1 MTLYCIIMLFLR
13 KKAAKMDSIQSIHEW
28 ATALFRLSAH
38 YLSDTG
44 GSSEG
49 GYDSLLLQNFAASF
63 DGSNR
68 KTTVYRH
75 DHFIGFL
82 SVFDRS
88 TGRNIIFGPALLI
101 HVHNF
106 SKSGY
111 ADRYPIPHSKRK
123 AFYEYLEGLP
133 TYDADEFLSM
143 ATYLHERINGT
154 ALERNDIC
162 VIDRNWKRNK
172 AQPFLKAEPTPEA
185 DYEDYDELHRT
196 QQRICCCIRDG
207 NPEQLSLLFK
217 KSDMSFH
224 LGMISDVV
232 ENYKATASMAITLAM
247 QAAVEG
253 GLDYAI
259 AMHTFDFFLFY
270 LQRLTN
276 IREVL
281 DLTAA
286 AQQEFAAKV
295 ERIKLPET
303 YPPVLIKVI
312 LYIRRHLHEP
322 LTAAEVVK
330 KAHVS
335 QSYTSK
341 LFVKYT
347 GMAIGEYIRTQKIE
361 AAKRLLRQ
369 TDESI
374 AEIAY
379 HLSFSS
385 QSHFQKVFKKCIGT
399 TPNRYRQSID

>member
-1 MTLYCIIMLFLR
+1 
-13 KKAAKMDSIQSIHEW
+13 
-28 ATALFRLSAH
+28 
-38 YLSDTG
+38 
-44 GSSEG
+44 
-49 GYDSLLLQNFAASF
+49 
-63 DGSNR
+63 
-68 KTTVYRH
+68 
-75 DHFIGFL
+75 
-82 SVFDRS
+82 
-88 TGRNIIFGPALLI
+88 
-101 HVHNF
+101 
-106 SKSGY
+106 
-111 ADRYPIPHSKRK
+111 
-123 AFYEYLEGLP
+123 
-133 TYDADEFLSM
+133 
-143 ATYLHERINGT
+143 
-154 ALERNDIC
+154 
-162 VIDRNWKRNK
+162 
-172 AQPFLKAEPTPEA
+172 
-185 DYEDYDELHRT
+185 
-196 QQRICCCIRDG
+196 
-207 NPEQLSLLFK
+207 
-217 KSDMSFH
+217 
-224 LGMISDVV
+224 MISDVV

-259 AMHTFDFFLFY
+259 AMHTFDFFLLY

-295 ERIKLPET
+295 EQIKLPET

-330 KAHVS
+330 KAHIS

-347 GMAIGEYIRTQKIE
+347 GMAIGEYIRMQKIE
-361 AAKRLLRQ
+361 AAKQLLRQ

-385 QSHFQKVFKKCIGT
+385 QSQFQKVFKKCIGT
-399 TPNRYRQSID
+399 TPNRYRQSIE